1 MSLDGRAGT
10 LGWPETLLISLPEA
24 LPITLVLAVL
34 VSVFLSLE
42 RQGPVV
48 RVRLWAYAWALTF
61 LHFFARALESQGGLV
76 QRIITPIDFESLE
89 LAALVFLA
97 SFIFEADARAKRIAF
112 LVTLGLPFA
121 AHAMLIALNVGSP
134 AMRAAVLIPAIL
146 AAISFL
152 FFGPPHRRFH
162 HKAGM
167 MVIAAVGLWSVRAQA
182 HGDAWTPIVSLLA
195 TSFGLCAVYYG
206 KLYRRSSLGVVTTT
220 VGFIAWGAEYP
231 LGMLIHNL
239 SSRLQLNLDFWN
251 VPRILVAL
259 GMVLTLL
266 EEKTRVFEETS
277 SRAQAETL
285 LLQRLSQIT
294 SRLLAGNEPGALC
307 GEVVTAITEASSFR
321 HAALFLLGEDRK
333 FYLAGLS
340 GFSAQEAETLE
351 VHSSSYAMEAVK
363 RRRDQASGPAA
374 KSFRISDTSDLTL
387 IPMVSWRGSDV
398 GCLYAADS
406 RRPGGPD
413 SREMFNLEVF
423 ASDLAVTF
431 ENVRLHQHLV
441 RSEKLAGLGQLVAGV
456 AHELNNPLTGI
467 IGYTDL
473 LSEEVRETNP
483 RKRIEKLGNEARR
496 MKRIL
501 DGLLR
506 FGRQNGSAQRSTP
519 LEPVLR
525 DVVQL
530 REYHLHAHGIS
541 LDMQLEPVLAS
552 LGISEDELKQL
563 LLNILN
569 NAIDAVEESAQREIR
584 IRASSDSGRAIIRFE
599 DTGPGFTDMAR
610 AFDPFYTTKP
620 VGKGT
625 GLGLSI
631 CYGIV
636 QECNGEITIGNISPF
651 GACVTIDLPFA
662 APQSAIAQPVSA
674 IWW

>member
-1 MSLDGRAGT
+1 M
-10 LGWPETLLISLPEA
+10 ISLPDA

-42 RQGPVV
+42 RQAPLP

-61 LHFFARALESQGGLV
+61 LHFVARALENQGGIV
-76 QRIITPIDFESLE
+76 QRLITPLDFISLE
-89 LAALVFLA
+89 FAALVFLGSLLFEPEERSKRVA
-97 SFIFEADARAKRIAF
+97 FISLIGVPLAI
-112 LVTLGLPFA
+112 
-121 AHAMLIALNVGSP
+121 HALAVGYGIGP
-134 AMRAAVLIPAIL
+134 RWFL
-146 AAISFL
+146 AALLVPVYGTAMAFML
-152 FFGPPHRRFH
+152 YAPERRH
-162 HKAGM
+162 VLHKAG
-167 MVIAAVGLWSVRAQA
+167 AVALAGLGIWGVRSQA
-182 HGDAWTPIVSLLA
+182 LGDPWFAVASIMA
-195 TSFGLCAVYYG
+195 IGFCLCGVCFRR
-206 KLYRRSSLGVVTTT
+206 LYDRSSLGVVTTT

-231 LGMLIHNL
+231 LGVVIHDVL
-239 SSRLQLNLDFWN
+239 SKLQVNLDFWN

-266 EEKTRVFEETS
+266 EEKTRVLEEART
-277 SRAQAETL
+277 RAQAESL

-307 GEVVTAITEASSFR
+307 GEVVSAITEASSFR
-321 HAALFLLGEDRK
+321 RAALFLLGEDRK

-340 GFSAQEAETLE
+340 GFTTQESEILET
-351 VHSSSYAMEAVK
+351 HCGSYAIEAMK
-363 RRRDQASGPAA
+363 QQRAQADEMAR
-374 KSFRISDTSDLTL
+374 KSFRMSEAGGLIL
-387 IPMVSWRGSDV
+387 IPMVSWRGSYV
-398 GCLYAADS
+398 GCLYVSES
-406 RRPGGPD
+406 RRPDGAD
-413 SREMFNLEVF
+413 SREMVNLEIF

-431 ENVRLHQHLV
+431 ENVRLHQQLV

-473 LSEEVRETNP
+473 LSEEVKDANP
-483 RKRIEKLGNEARR
+483 RRRIEKLGNEARR

-506 FGRQNGSAQRSTP
+506 FGRQNNSITRSTN

-530 REYHLHAHGIS
+530 REYHLRAHGIS
-541 LDMQLEPVLAS
+541 LDMQVEHMLAPV
-552 LGISEDELKQL
+552 GISEDELKQL

-569 NAIDAVEESAQREIR
+569 NAIDSVEESAKREIK
-584 IRASSDSGRAIIRFE
+584 IRALSQSGRAIIRFE
-599 DTGPGFTDMAR
+599 DTGPGFADLAR

-636 QECNGEITIGNISPF
+636 QECGGEITLANQNPY
-651 GACVTIDLPFA
+651 GASIIIDLPFA
-662 APQSAIAQPVSA
+662 VAQSAIAEPAKAV
-674 IWW
+674 WW

>member
-1 MSLDGRAGT
+1 M
-10 LGWPETLLISLPEA
+10 ISFPEA

-34 VSVFLSLE
+34 VSVFMSLE
-42 RQGPVV
+42 RQAPIA

-61 LHFFARALESQGGLV
+61 LHFFARAIEGQGGFV
-76 QRIITPIDFESLE
+76 QQIISPIDSVSLE

-97 SFIFEADARAKRIAF
+97 SLIFEAHERRKRIAF
-112 LVTLGLPFA
+112 VVTLGLPFGLQA
-121 AHAMLIALNVGSP
+121 LLIGLNVGTTKLW
-134 AMRAAVLIPAIL
+134 AAVLIPAVL
-146 AAISFL
+146 GTVSFL
-152 FFGPPHRRFH
+152 LLSPAHRRFRH
-162 HKAGM
+162 IAGAIS
-167 MVIAAVGLWSVRAQA
+167 IAGAGLWAVHAQA
-182 HGDAWTPIVSLLA
+182 RGDAWTSISLLLA
-195 TSFGLCAVYYG
+195 VSFGLCGIYFR
-206 KLYRRSSLGVVTTT
+206 KLYHRSSLGVVTTT
-220 VGFIAWGAEYP
+220 VGFTVWGAEYP
-231 LGMLIHNL
+231 LGVIIHDWA
-239 SSRLQLNLDFWN
+239 SKWQPNLDFWN

-266 EEKTRVFEETS
+266 EEKTRVLEEAS
-277 SRAQAETL
+277 ARAQAESL

-294 SRLLAGNEPGALC
+294 SRLLAGNDPGALC
-307 GEVVTAITEASSFR
+307 GEVVTAITEASSFQ

-340 GFSAQEAETLE
+340 GFTSQEAETLE
-351 VHSSSYAMEAVK
+351 VHSSSYAMEAMK
-363 RRRDQASGPAA
+363 RRREQAGPAG
-374 KSFRISDTSDLTL
+374 KSFRMSDTSDLTL
-387 IPMVSWRGSDV
+387 IPMISWRGSDV
-398 GCLYAADS
+398 GCLYVAGS
-406 RRPGGPD
+406 RRPEGPD
-413 SREMFNLEVF
+413 AREMFNLEVF

-431 ENVRLHQHLV
+431 ENVRLHQQLA

-473 LSEEVRETNP
+473 LTEEVRDANP

-506 FGRQNGSAQRSTP
+506 FGRQNSSAQRSTP

-525 DVVQL
+525 DVIQL
-530 REYHLHAHGIS
+530 REYHLRAHGIS
-541 LDMQLEPVLAS
+541 LDMQLEPLLAP

-569 NAIDAVEESAQREIR
+569 NAIDAVEESAKREIR
-584 IRASSDSGRAIIRFE
+584 IRASSDSGRAIVRFE

-631 CYGIV
+631 CYGIM
-636 QECNGEITIGNISPF
+636 QECNGEITIGNLTPY
-651 GACVTIDLPFA
+651 GACITIDLPFA
-662 APQSAIAQPVSA
+662 VAQPAIAQPASA

>member
-1 MSLDGRAGT
+1 M
-10 LGWPETLLISLPEA
+10 ISLPDA

-42 RQGPVV
+42 RQAPLP
-48 RVRLWAYAWALTF
+48 RVHLWAYAWALTF
-61 LHFFARALESQGGLV
+61 LHFFARALESQGGIV
-76 QRIITPIDFESLE
+76 QKIITPVDFATLE
-89 LAALVFLA
+89 LSGLVFL
-97 SFIFEADARAKRIAF
+97 SSLVLEPGDRRKRIGFLALLGVPAVIHAFAVGLNLGSPLVRTALLVPIVLGAIAF
-112 LVTLGLPFA
+112 LLYAP
-121 AHAMLIALNVGSP
+121 
-134 AMRAAVLIPAIL
+134 
-146 AAISFL
+146 
-152 FFGPPHRRFH
+152 RRRQFH
-162 HKAGM
+162 HTAG
-167 MVIAAVGLWSVRAQA
+167 AAALACLGVWVLRAQA
-182 HGDAWTPIVSLLA
+182 LGDAWSAVASILA
-195 TSFGLCAVYYG
+195 ITFCLCGVYFR
-206 KLYRRSSLGVVTTT
+206 KLYRRASLGVVTTT
-220 VGFIAWGAEYP
+220 VGFFMWGAEYP
-231 LGMLIHNL
+231 LGVLIH
-239 SSRLQLNLDFWN
+239 RLLTELQVNLDFWN

-266 EEKTRVFEETS
+266 EEKTRVLEDART
-277 SRAQAETL
+277 RAQAESL

-307 GEVVTAITEASSFR
+307 GEVVSAITEASSFR
-321 HAALFLLGEDRK
+321 RAALFLLGEDRK
-333 FYLAGLS
+333 FYLAGLC
-340 GFSAQEAETLE
+340 GFTTQEAETLE
-351 VHSSSYAMEAVK
+351 THSSSYAIEAMK
-363 RRRDQASGPAA
+363 QQRAQEAGARE
-374 KSFRISDTSDLTL
+374 KSFRMSETGDLIL
-387 IPMVSWRGSDV
+387 IPMVSWRGSYV
-398 GCLYAADS
+398 GCLYVADS
-406 RRPGGPD
+406 REPGGSD
-413 SREMFNLEVF
+413 SREMVNLEVF

-431 ENVRLHQHLV
+431 ENVRLHQQLV

-473 LSEEVRETNP
+473 LAEEVREPNP

-506 FGRQNGSAQRSTP
+506 FGRQNNSATRSTA

-530 REYHLHAHGIS
+530 REYHLRAHGIS
-541 LDMQLEPVLAS
+541 LDMQLEPMLAP

-569 NAIDAVEESAQREIR
+569 NAIDAVEESAKREIR
-584 IRASSDSGRAIIRFE
+584 IRASNQSGRAIIRFE
-599 DTGPGFTDMAR
+599 DTGPGFADLAR
-610 AFDPFYTTKP
+610 AFDPFYTTKA

-636 QECNGEITIGNISPF
+636 QECNGEITLANQNPY
-651 GACVTIDLPFA
+651 GASIIIDLPFA
-662 APQSAIAQPVSA
+662 VSQPALAEPASA

>member
-1 MSLDGRAGT
+1 
-10 LGWPETLLISLPEA
+10 LISLPEA

-42 RQGPVV
+42 RQAPVA

-61 LHFFARALESQGGLV
+61 LHFFARAMEGQGGFAQKIL
-76 QRIITPIDFESLE
+76 TPIDFEALE
-89 LAALVFLA
+89 LAALVFL
-97 SFIFEADARAKRIAF
+97 SSLIFEANERVKRITFVVA
-112 LVTLGLPFA
+112 LGLPFA
-121 AHAMLIALNVGSP
+121 AQAILIGLNVGSP
-134 AMRAAVLIPAIL
+134 KVWAALLIPAVL
-146 AAISFL
+146 AAVSFL
-152 FFGPPHRRFH
+152 FFAPRHRRFH
-162 HKAGM
+162 HTAGAFL
-167 MVIAAVGLWSVRAQA
+167 VATAGLWAVRAQA
-182 HGDAWTPIVSLLA
+182 RGDAWSSIAMLLA
-195 TSFGLCAVYYG
+195 ISFGLSGLYFR
-206 KLYRRSSLGVVTTT
+206 KLYRRSSLGVVTTAF
-220 VGFIAWGAEYP
+220 GFIVWGAEYP
-231 LGMLIHNL
+231 LGVIFHYI
-239 SSRLQLNLDFWN
+239 SSRLQTNLDFWN

-266 EEKTRVFEETS
+266 EEKTRVLEETGE
-277 SRAQAETL
+277 RAQAESL

-294 SRLLAGNEPGALC
+294 SRLLAGNDPGALC
-307 GEVVTAITEASSFR
+307 GEVVTAITEASSFQ

-340 GFSAQEAETLE
+340 GFTSQEAETLE
-351 VHSSSYAMEAVK
+351 VHSCSYAMEAMK
-363 RRRDQASGPAA
+363 RRRETGPSG
-374 KSFRISDTSDLTL
+374 KSLRLSDSSDLTM

-398 GCLYAADS
+398 GWLYVAES
-406 RRPGGPD
+406 RRQEEPD
-413 SREMFNLEVF
+413 AREMFNLEVF

-431 ENVRLHQHLV
+431 ENVRLHQQLA

-473 LSEEVRETNP
+473 LSEEVKDESP
-483 RKRIEKLGNEARR
+483 RRRIEKLGNEARR

-506 FGRQNGSAQRSTP
+506 FGRQNSSAQRSTP

-530 REYHLHAHGIS
+530 REYHLRAHGIS
-541 LDMQLEPVLAS
+541 LDMQFEPLLAP

-569 NAIDAVEESAQREIR
+569 NAIDAVEESAKREIR
-584 IRASSDSGRAIIRFE
+584 IRAHNESGRAVIRFE
-599 DTGPGFTDMAR
+599 DSGPGFTDVGR

-631 CYGIV
+631 CYGIMR
-636 QECNGEITIGNISPF
+636 ECQGEISIGNLTPY
-651 GACVTIDLPFA
+651 GASVTIDLPFGV
-662 APQSAIAQPVSA
+662 PQSAIVQPASA

>member
-1 MSLDGRAGT
+1 MSVEPACGT
-10 LGWPETLLISLPEA
+10 LFLRETTLISLPDA

-42 RQGPVV
+42 RQAPPP

-61 LHFFARALESQGGLV
+61 LHFFARALENQGGVV
-76 QRIITPIDFESLE
+76 QKLITPLDFEALE

-97 SFIFEADARAKRIAF
+97 SLLFDPDDRHKRIGFVTFLGVPLSIHAF
-112 LVTLGLPFA
+112 AVGFGL
-121 AHAMLIALNVGSP
+121 GSP
-134 AMRAAVLIPAIL
+134 WVWAALLVPVFLGAIGFLCYAPHGRNWLHKAGSVVLAGIGIWAIRAQARGDAWAAIASIL
-146 AAISFL
+146 AISFCL
-152 FFGPPHRRFH
+152 CGFFFRR
-162 HKAGM
+162 
-167 MVIAAVGLWSVRAQA
+167 
-182 HGDAWTPIVSLLA
+182 
-195 TSFGLCAVYYG
+195 
-206 KLYRRSSLGVVTTT
+206 LYRRSSLGVITTT
-220 VGFIAWGAEYP
+220 IGFIAWGAEYP
-231 LGMLIHNL
+231 LSVIVHYLL
-239 SSRLQLNLDFWN
+239 AKLQVNLDFWN

-266 EEKTRVFEETS
+266 EEKTRVLEEARA
-277 SRAQAETL
+277 RAQAESL

-307 GEVVTAITEASSFR
+307 GEVVSAITEASSLR
-321 HAALFLLGEDRK
+321 RAALFLLGEDRK

-340 GFSAQEAETLE
+340 GFTTQEAEILQT
-351 VHSSSYAMEAVK
+351 HSSGYAIEAMRQQRAQTDHVT
-363 RRRDQASGPAA
+363 G
-374 KSFRISDTSDLTL
+374 KSFHMSETGDLIL
-387 IPMVSWRGSDV
+387 IPMVSWRGSYV
-398 GCLYAADS
+398 GCLYVSDS
-406 RRPGGPD
+406 RRPGGAD
-413 SREMFNLEVF
+413 SREMVNLEVF

-431 ENVRLHQHLV
+431 ENVRLHQQLV

-473 LSEEVRETNP
+473 LAEEVKDANP
-483 RKRIEKLGNEARR
+483 RRRIEKLGNEARR

-506 FGRQNGSAQRSTP
+506 FGRQNNSITRSTN

-530 REYHLHAHGIS
+530 REYHLRAHGIS
-541 LDMQLEPVLAS
+541 LDLHVEHLLAPI
-552 LGISEDELKQL
+552 GISEDELKQL

-569 NAIDAVEESAQREIR
+569 NAIDAVEESAKREIK
-584 IRASSDSGRAIIRFE
+584 IRALSQSGRAIIQFQ
-599 DTGPGFTDMAR
+599 DSGPGFADLAR

-636 QECNGEITIGNISPF
+636 QECGGEITLANQNPY
-651 GACVTIDLPFA
+651 GASVIIDLPFA
-662 APQSAIAQPVSA
+662 VSQPALAEPAKAV
-674 IWW
+674 WW

>member
-1 MSLDGRAGT
+1 M
-10 LGWPETLLISLPEA
+10 ISLPDA

-42 RQGPVV
+42 RQAAPLP

-61 LHFFARALESQGGLV
+61 VHFFARALESQGGIV
-76 QRIITPIDFESLE
+76 QKVITPIDFATLE
-89 LAALVFLA
+89 LSGLVFL
-97 SFIFEADARAKRIAF
+97 SSLVLEPGDHRKRAGFLALLGIPAVVHAF
-112 LVTLGLPFA
+112 AVGLD
-121 AHAMLIALNVGSP
+121 LGSP
-134 AMRAAVLIPAIL
+134 LFRAALLVPIVVGAIVFLMYGPRRRQLHHTVAAAVLTC
-146 AAISFL
+146 
-152 FFGPPHRRFH
+152 
-162 HKAGM
+162 
-167 MVIAAVGLWSVRAQA
+167 VGVWALRAQA
-182 HGDAWTPIVSLLA
+182 LGEAWVAVASILA
-195 TSFGLCAVYYG
+195 ITFCLSGVYFR

-220 VGFIAWGAEYP
+220 VGFLMWGVEYP
-231 LGMLIHNL
+231 LGVLIHYL
-239 SSRLQLNLDFWN
+239 LAKLQVNLDFWN

-266 EEKTRVFEETS
+266 EEKTRVLEEARA
-277 SRAQAETL
+277 RAQAESL

-307 GEVVTAITEASSFR
+307 GEIVSTITEASSFR
-321 HAALFLLGEDRK
+321 RAALFLLGEDRK

-340 GFSAQEAETLE
+340 GFTTQEAETLE
-351 VHSSSYAMEAVK
+351 MHCSSYAIGAMRQQRAHE
-363 RRRDQASGPAA
+363 SHPAE
-374 KSFRISDTSDLTL
+374 KSFRMSETGDLIL
-387 IPMVSWRGSDV
+387 IPMVSWRGSYV
-398 GCLYAADS
+398 GCLYVAES
-406 RRPGGPD
+406 RDAGGPD
-413 SREMFNLEVF
+413 SREMVNLEVF

-431 ENVRLHQHLV
+431 ENVRLHQQLV

-473 LSEEVRETNP
+473 LTEEVRDANP

-506 FGRQNGSAQRSTP
+506 FGRQNNSATRSTT

-525 DVVQL
+525 DVIQL
-530 REYHLHAHGIS
+530 REYHLRAHGIS
-541 LDMQLEPVLAS
+541 LDVKVEPMLAPI
-552 LGISEDELKQL
+552 GISEDELKQL

-569 NAIDAVEESAQREIR
+569 NAIDAVEESAKREIR
-584 IRASSDSGRAIIRFE
+584 IRASNQSGRAIIRFE
-599 DTGPGFTDMAR
+599 DTGPGFADLTR
-610 AFDPFYTTKP
+610 AFDPFYTTKS

-636 QECNGEITIGNISPF
+636 QECSGEITLSNQNPY
-651 GACVTIDLPFA
+651 GAGITIDLPFA
-662 APQSAIAQPVSA
+662 VSQPALAQPASA

>member
-1 MSLDGRAGT
+1 
-10 LGWPETLLISLPEA
+10 LISLPDA

-42 RQGPVV
+42 RQAPLP

-61 LHFFARALESQGGLV
+61 LHFFARALENQGGVV
-76 QRIITPIDFESLE
+76 QKLITPLDFVSLE
-89 LAALVFLA
+89 LAALVFLG
-97 SFIFEADARAKRIAF
+97 SLLFKPDDRGNRVAF
-112 LVTLGLPFA
+112 VTSLGIPLALHAFA
-121 AHAMLIALNVGSP
+121 VGYQLGSP
-134 AMRAAVLIPAIL
+134 HFWAALLVPVYLVAIGFLLYAPQRRSWLHTVGAVVLAGIGIWGVRTQALGGPWFSVASIM
-146 AAISFL
+146 AISLFL
-152 FFGPPHRRFH
+152 CG
-162 HKAGM
+162 
-167 MVIAAVGLWSVRAQA
+167 
-182 HGDAWTPIVSLLA
+182 
-195 TSFGLCAVYYG
+195 VYFR
-206 KLYRRSSLGVVTTT
+206 KLYNRGSLGVVTTT

-231 LGMLIHNL
+231 LAVVIHNAL
-239 SSRLQLNLDFWN
+239 TKLQVNLDFWN

-266 EEKTRVFEETS
+266 EEKTHVLEESRT
-277 SRAQAETL
+277 RAQAESL
-285 LLQRLSQIT
+285 LLHRLSQIT

-307 GEVVTAITEASSFR
+307 GEVVSAITEASSFR
-321 HAALFLLGEDRK
+321 RAALFLLGEDRK

-340 GFSAQEAETLE
+340 GFTTQESEILET
-351 VHSSSYAMEAVK
+351 HSSSYAIEAMK
-363 RRRDQASGPAA
+363 QQRAQEDGATQ
-374 KSFRISDTSDLTL
+374 KSFRMSENGDLIL
-387 IPMVSWRGSDV
+387 IPMVSWRGSYV
-398 GCLYAADS
+398 GCLYVSDS
-406 RRPGGPD
+406 RRPGGAD
-413 SREMFNLEVF
+413 SREMANLELF

-431 ENVRLHQHLV
+431 ENVRLHQQLV

-473 LSEEVRETNP
+473 LAEEVKDANP
-483 RKRIEKLGNEARR
+483 RRRIEKLGNEARR

-506 FGRQNGSAQRSTP
+506 FGRQNNSITRSTN

-530 REYHLHAHGIS
+530 REYHLRAHGIS
-541 LDMQLEPVLAS
+541 LDMQVEPMLAP

-569 NAIDAVEESAQREIR
+569 NAIDAVEESAKREIR
-584 IRASSDSGRAIIRFE
+584 IRALSQSGRAIIRFE
-599 DTGPGFTDMAR
+599 DTGPGFGDLAR

-636 QECNGEITIGNISPF
+636 QECGGEITLANQNPY
-651 GACVTIDLPFA
+651 GASVIIDMPFA
-662 APQSAIAQPVSA
+662 VAQPALAEPAKAV
-674 IWW
+674 WW

>member
-1 MSLDGRAGT
+1 
-10 LGWPETLLISLPEA
+10 
-24 LPITLVLAVL
+24 VL

-42 RQGPVV
+42 RRVPVG

-61 LHFFARALESQGGLV
+61 LHFFARALEGQGLV
-76 QRIITPIDFESLE
+76 QNIITPIDFESLE
-89 LAALVFLA
+89 LAALVFL
-97 SFIFEADARAKRIAF
+97 SSLIFETYERQKRIAF
-112 LVTLGLPFA
+112 ITTIGLPFMLQA
-121 AHAMLIALNVGSP
+121 LLIGLNLGSPVLWAML
-134 AMRAAVLIPAIL
+134 LIPAIL
-146 AAISFL
+146 ATISFL
-152 FFGPPHRRFH
+152 FFAPKRRQFH
-162 HKAGM
+162 HTAGA
-167 MVIAAVGLWSVRAQA
+167 VLIAGAGLWAVHDQA
-182 HGDAWTPIVSLLA
+182 RGDAWTSIALFLA
-195 TSFGLCAVYYG
+195 ISFGLCGIYFR
-206 KLYRRSSLGVVTTT
+206 KLYGRSSLGVVTTT
-220 VGFIAWGAEYP
+220 VGFVAWGAEYP
-231 LGMLIHNL
+231 LGVVIHQL
-239 SSRLQLNLDFWN
+239 AYQLQPNLDFWN

-266 EEKTRVFEETS
+266 EEKTRVLEEAS
-277 SRAQAETL
+277 SRAQAESQ

-294 SRLLAGNEPGALC
+294 SRLLAGNDPGALC
-307 GEVVTAITEASSFR
+307 GEVVTAITEASSFQ

-340 GFSAQEAETLE
+340 GFTSPEAETLE
-351 VHSSSYAMEAVK
+351 VHSSSYAMEAMK
-363 RRRDQASGPAA
+363 RRREQTAGPVG
-374 KSFRISDTSDLTL
+374 KSFRMSETTDLTL
-387 IPMVSWRGSDV
+387 IPMISWRGSGV
-398 GCLYAADS
+398 GCLYVADS
-406 RRPGGPD
+406 RRPGGAD

-423 ASDLAVTF
+423 AADLAVTF
-431 ENVRLHQHLV
+431 ENVRLHQQLA

-473 LSEEVRETNP
+473 LAEEVREASP

-506 FGRQNGSAQRSTP
+506 FGRQNSSAQRSTP

-530 REYHLHAHGIS
+530 REYHLRTHGVS
-541 LDMQLEPVLAS
+541 LDMQFEPLLAP

-563 LLNILN
+563 LLNVLN
-569 NAIDAVEESAQREIR
+569 NAIDAVEESAKREIR
-584 IRASSDSGRAIIRFE
+584 IRATSDAGRAMIRFE
-599 DTGPGFTDMAR
+599 DTGPGFSDVAR

-631 CYGIV
+631 CYGIM
-636 QECNGEITIGNISPF
+636 QECNGEITIGNLTPY
-651 GACVTIDLPFA
+651 GASVTIDLPFA
-662 APQSAIAQPVSA
+662 VPQPAIAQPVSA

>member
-1 MSLDGRAGT
+1 M
-10 LGWPETLLISLPEA
+10 ISFPEA

-34 VSVFLSLE
+34 VSVFMSLE
-42 RQGPVV
+42 KQAPIA

-61 LHFFARALESQGGLV
+61 LHFFARAIEGQGGFV
-76 QRIITPIDFESLE
+76 QQIVTPIDFVSLE

-97 SFIFEADARAKRIAF
+97 SLTFEAHERRKRIAF
-112 LVTLGLPFA
+112 VVTLGLPFGLQA
-121 AHAMLIALNVGSP
+121 LLIGLNVGTTKLW
-134 AMRAAVLIPAIL
+134 AAVLIPAVL
-146 AAISFL
+146 ATVSFL
-152 FFGPPHRRFH
+152 LLLPAHRRFRH
-162 HKAGM
+162 IGGAISIAG
-167 MVIAAVGLWSVRAQA
+167 AGLWAVHAQA
-182 HGDAWTPIVSLLA
+182 RGDAWTSISLLLA
-195 TSFGLCAVYYG
+195 VSFGLCGIYFR

-220 VGFIAWGAEYP
+220 VGFIVWGGEYP
-231 LGMLIHNL
+231 LGVIIHDWA
-239 SSRLQLNLDFWN
+239 SKWQPNLDFWN

-266 EEKTRVFEETS
+266 EEKTRVLEEAS
-277 SRAQAETL
+277 ARAQAESL

-294 SRLLAGNEPGALC
+294 SRLLAGNNPGALC
-307 GEVVTAITEASSFR
+307 EEVVTAITEASSLQ

-340 GFSAQEAETLE
+340 GFTSQEAETLE
-351 VHSSSYAMEAVK
+351 VHSSSYAMEAMK
-363 RRRDQASGPAA
+363 RRREQAGPAG
-374 KSFRISDTSDLTL
+374 KSFRMSDTSDLTL
-387 IPMVSWRGSDV
+387 IPMISWRGSDV
-398 GCLYAADS
+398 GCLYVAGS
-406 RRPGGPD
+406 RRPEGAD
-413 SREMFNLEVF
+413 AREMFSLEVF

-431 ENVRLHQHLV
+431 ENVRLHQQLA

-473 LSEEVRETNP
+473 LTAEVRDANP

-506 FGRQNGSAQRSTP
+506 FGRQNSSAQRSTP

-525 DVVQL
+525 DVIQL
-530 REYHLHAHGIS
+530 REYHLRAHGIS
-541 LDMQLEPVLAS
+541 LDMQLEPLLAP

-569 NAIDAVEESAQREIR
+569 NAIDAVEESAKREIR
-584 IRASSDSGRAIIRFE
+584 IRASSDSGRAIVRFE

-631 CYGIV
+631 CYGIM
-636 QECNGEITIGNISPF
+636 QECNGEITIGNLTPY
-651 GACVTIDLPFA
+651 GACITIDLPFA
-662 APQSAIAQPVSA
+662 VAQPAIAQPATA